1 MADSKP
7 EAASTE
13 LTDSSIP
20 KLAAGC
26 RWGGTTEA
34 PVVLFPE
41 GAIKVEGTGRIIL
54 ELCTGQ
60 FSVAE
65 IIGKLEVQFMLAPPG
80 KIRADVVSFLEKLHA
95 KRIIDY

>member
-1 MADSKP
+1 MPDI
-7 EAASTE
+7 
-13 LTDSSIP
+13 TDSSIP
-20 KLAAGC
+20 KLATGC
-26 RWGGTTEA
+26 RWGGTPEA

-65 IIGKLEVQFMLAPPG
+65 IVKKLEQQFILAPPG
-80 KIRADVVSFLEKLHA
+80 KICADVIAFLEKLHA
-95 KRIIDY
+95 KRIVDY